1 MTHPLV
7 SVIVPNYN
15 YAQFL
20 PARLDSILNQTYT
33 NMEVILLDDC
43 STDDSVDI
51 LNRYAKLDK
60 RIRVVEVNTSNSGS
74 PFRQWEKGIR
84 MAQGKYIWIAEA
96 DDCADLQLLEQA
108 VEVLE
113 SNPEI
118 VIAKTDSYLVNTED
132 GILERD
138 LDRWRKRR
146 IQEGQIDIWDGT
158 IFVRQE
164 QYWVNRIYNASG
176 VVFRADAIDAH
187 TWTALDIPNVADW
200 LFWAEIALKGKV
212 AEIHLRLN
220 HFRQHDKSLTHSDE
234 ALAKAAMVDIQVMHR
249 IQQLLPIPIYARL
262 WRARKTIKHYHL
274 LARRQYAEIA
284 TIIRLA
290 IKVD

>member
-1 MTHPLV
+1 MIRPLV

-15 YAQFL
+15 YQQFL

-33 NMEVILLDDC
+33 TMEVILLDDC
-43 STDDSVDI
+43 STDDSVAI
-51 LNRYAKLDK
+51 LNRYAKSDA
-60 RIRVVEVNTSNSGS
+60 RIRAVVVNTTNSGS

-84 MAQGKYIWIAEA
+84 MAKGKYIWIAEA
-96 DDCADLQLLEQA
+96 DDCACLQFVEKT

-118 VIAKTDSYLVNTED
+118 VLAKTASYLVDTED
-132 GILERD
+132 HILERD
-138 LDRWRKRR
+138 LDRWRKRA
-146 IQEGQIDIWDGT
+146 IQEGQTDIWDGT
-158 IFVRQE
+158 VFVRRE

-200 LFWAEIALKGKV
+200 LFWTEIALKGKV

-220 HFRQHDKSLTHSDE
+220 RFRQHGKSLTHSDE
-234 ALAKAAMVDIQVMHR
+234 ALAKAAVVDAQVMHR
-249 IQQLLPIPIYARL
+249 IQGLIKIPLYARL

-274 LARRQYAEIA
+274 LARRQYAQIA
-284 TIIRLA
+284 TIVRLA